1 MGEKSSRGKGSLW
14 AQDIALT
21 CCILLCC
28 SPCSAQLGRVGE
40 LGEYFYFLV
49 RIARGGGGAGL
60 SRRWRWGRHI
70 YLFFWK
76 GQCDISGF
84 PHSRVMSFSHVPH
97 VGRQLGYAHRGTPL
111 LNPAP
116 GSTSHHTD
124 TLQIG
129 RKRHKAH
136 VCLNISCH
144 TAHVILA
151 ACNTAAFGL
160 PPFKEIKHP
169 DSLAVFIQTPSRQSL
184 TLKLDIWNSQHL
196 LNVALRWEPSC
207 SGHPHHLSVSI
218 LCPLPG
224 FLLFSQYNCSTGV
237 WFTTFLSLIANKPLL

>member
-1 MGEKSSRGKGSLW
+1 MH
-14 AQDIALT
+14 AV
-21 CCILLCC
+21 LLPCH
-28 SPCSAQLGRVGE
+28 SHCSAQLGQVGE
-40 LGEYFYFLV
+40 LGEYFCFLG
-49 RIARGGGGAGL
+49 RIARESRGAGL
-60 SRRWRWGRHI
+60 SRRQRWGRYF

-84 PHSRVMSFSHVPH
+84 PHSQVMPFSHVPH
-97 VGRQLGYAHRGTPL
+97 AGQQLGYAHRGTLL

-136 VCLNISCH
+136 VCLNISRH

-160 PPFKEIKHP
+160 PPSEEIKQP
-169 DSLAVFIQTPSRQSL
+169 NSLAVFIQTPSRQSL
-184 TLKLDIWNSQHL
+184 SLKLDIWSAQHL
-196 LNVALRWEPSC
+196 LNAALRWEPSC

-218 LCPLPG
+218 LCPQPG
-224 FLLFSQYNCSTGV
+224 FLLFSQYNCTMVSCLSH
-237 WFTTFLSLIANKPLL
+237 FYHFLQISLGYKYKCSADFFLRHLGY